1 MVHVKR
7 ITSVKLDLKRHWYIL
22 TNGTITIKE
31 GPSDANEANK
41 KTNGRKKEAIFK
53 NCVSLLNVEVK

>member
-22 TNGTITIKE
+22 TNGTITIKG

-41 KTNGRKKEAIFK
+41 KTNGRNKEAIFK